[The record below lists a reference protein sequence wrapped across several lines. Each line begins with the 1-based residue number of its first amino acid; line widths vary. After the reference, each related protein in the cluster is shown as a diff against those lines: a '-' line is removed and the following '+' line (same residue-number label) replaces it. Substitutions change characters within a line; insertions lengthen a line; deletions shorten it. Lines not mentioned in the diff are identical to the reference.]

1 MLRYA
6 RPHST
11 GLGLTM
17 ALTLVGVGL
26 DILKPWPLKLIID
39 RVLTARHGA
48 FDPGWMAFLP
58 GSGSANGLLY
68 WLAGATVLIFM
79 LRQVVSVVQ
88 AHVQADVGGRMIADL
103 GDDLF
108 GHLQGLSLVF
118 HGRQRT
124 GDLVRRVTTNTTCV
138 RDLVLWVMLPAITS
152 MLTLVGMFV
161 VLWRMDWL
169 LSLVAIAA
177 AVPLSILIRLFSGPM
192 NERSYAQQELQGEI
206 MTLAEQTLTA
216 LPVVQ
221 AFSREEHQ
229 DRRFQSL
236 SDRTI
241 EASLRATASQLQFKV
256 ATGTV
261 TALGTAGV
269 ILIGG
274 LHVLRGTLTLG
285 SLLVFLAYLISL
297 YSPLET
303 LAYLSGSYAGAKA
316 AGRRVLDLLDSDEG
330 VREMAGAKE
339 LPTLEGP
346 RGHVVMEH
354 VTFGYEE
361 GRAVLRDVNLE
372 ARPGE
377 TVALVGPT
385 GAGKSTLVSLIPR
398 FFDPW
403 EGRVTLEGQDV
414 RTLTLA
420 SLRNAVALVLQDPF
434 LLPLSVAE
442 NISYGRPGATH
453 EQIVAA
459 ARAAN
464 AEEFILELPQQ
475 YQTVIG
481 ERGASLS
488 GGQKQRLAIARAIVK
503 DASVLILDE
512 PTSALDARTESLLM
526 EALERLMKGR
536 TTFIIAHRLSTIR
549 KANRIVVVDGGKVAE
564 MGTHQELMAREGLYK
579 RLHDLQWAKQ
589 SGALA

>member
-1 MLRYA
+1 
-6 RPHST
+6 
-11 GLGLTM
+11 
-17 ALTLVGVGL
+17 
-26 DILKPWPLKLIID
+26 
-39 RVLTARHGA
+39 
-48 FDPGWMAFLP
+48 
-58 GSGSANGLLY
+58 
-68 WLAGATVLIFM
+68 
-79 LRQVVSVVQ
+79 
-88 AHVQADVGGRMIADL
+88 
-103 GDDLF
+103 
-108 GHLQGLSLVF
+108 
-118 HGRQRT
+118 
-124 GDLVRRVTTNTTCV
+124 
-138 RDLVLWVMLPAITS
+138 
-152 MLTLVGMFV
+152 
-161 VLWRMDWL
+161 
-169 LSLVAIAA
+169 
-177 AVPLSILIRLFSGPM
+177 
-192 NERSYAQQELQGEI
+192 
-206 MTLAEQTLTA
+206 
-216 LPVVQ
+216 
-221 AFSREEHQ
+221 
-229 DRRFQSL
+229 
-236 SDRTI
+236 
-241 EASLRATASQLQFKV
+241 
-256 ATGTV
+256 
-261 TALGTAGV
+261 
-269 ILIGG
+269 
-274 LHVLRGTLTLG
+274 
-285 SLLVFLAYLISL
+285 
-297 YSPLET
+297 
-303 LAYLSGSYAGAKA
+303 
-316 AGRRVLDLLDSDEG
+316 
-330 VREMAGAKE
+330 
-339 LPTLEGP
+339 
-346 RGHVVMEH
+346 MEH